1 MYLIDANIFLE
12 VQLGQEKGKTARK
25 LLKRF
30 ENGELSG
37 YITDFHIDAIVIVME
52 NYDKTGK
59 EIAIF
64 LSSLLK
70 YRGLSIIDLS
80 LSSKINS
87 TEIMDMHNL
96 DFDDALICQ
105 CMKEKNLKKLIS
117 YDSDFD
123 KIYFID
129 RITPEKLI

>member
-12 VQLGQEKGKTARK
+12 IELGQKKGEHARK

-37 YITDFHIDAIVIVME
+37 YISDFHIDAIVIVME

-70 YRGLSIIDLS
+70 YSGLSIIEIS
-80 LSSKINS
+80 LSSKINA
-87 TEIMDMHNL
+87 TEIMDMYNL

-105 CMKEKNLKKLIS
+105 CMKEKNLKGLIS
-117 YDSDFD
+117 YDTHFGVLSSLW
-123 KIYFID
+123 
-129 RITPEKLI
+129 RIG